1 MLTFEVND
9 MTCGRCVA
17 AITRAVQAAD
27 PRARVEVDLPG
38 RRVHVDAAGAD
49 ADRLSAAIS
58 AAGYT
63 PRALEEAP
71 AVAPAPAARRGCCC
85 G

>member
-1 MLTFEVND
+1 MPTFEVND
-9 MTCGRCVA
+9 MTCGHCVA
-17 AITRAVQAAD
+17 TITRAVQAVD
-27 PRARVEVDLPG
+27 PRARVEVDLAS
-38 RRVHVDAAGAD
+38 RRVHVEPAGTD

-63 PRALEEAP
+63 PRAVEDTP
-71 AVAPAPAARRGCCC
+71 AAAAPAARRGCCC